1 MEDAEKRLKRLED
14 GPPLEIIETLL
25 NSIHNFYLRETSAA
39 IKAGTWDLAFI
50 GTHSVAS
57 IIGAGLFGD
66 RSMEA
71 SFRRFLKEFVDTDE
85 PGGNFSDI
93 AKELNDWRHVLIHRW
108 LSKMGHEFGFDTDQI
123 EGWRRVDG
131 VLLVNPVRLNEAVAN
146 AFALNGKLWQW
157 RDVLSDAEAQA
168 AKTRLLELYRR

>member
-1 MEDAEKRLKRLED
+1 MEDADKRLKRLED

-66 RSMEA
+66 RNMEA
-71 SFRRFLKEFVDTDE
+71 L
-85 PGGNFSDI
+85 
-93 AKELNDWRHVLIHRW
+93 
-108 LSKMGHEFGFDTDQI
+108 
-123 EGWRRVDG
+123 RV
-131 VLLVNPVRLNEAVAN
+131 
-146 AFALNGKLWQW
+146 
-157 RDVLSDAEAQA
+157 S
-168 AKTRLLELYRR
+168 